1 MTPLSITITHTLR
14 TTLCKR
20 HFVRRLKHFESG
32 VSGTTKFIYNRYFVS
47 SYTVHTN
54 HTTINH
60 ISYQHLSNLI
70 NTFNTM
76 FPSVTRTLQFLA
88 RTPLVPQSSG
98 PAAIELSSFAAGPS
112 RPRAA
117 SRTFSSMSVKSA
129 YGYSIQQR
137 GYASAPG
144 KKELYSDEGG
154 ATGAGVSP
162 LPSDKNDY

>member
-1 MTPLSITITHTLR
+1 
-14 TTLCKR
+14 
-20 HFVRRLKHFESG
+20 
-32 VSGTTKFIYNRYFVS
+32 
-47 SYTVHTN
+47 
-54 HTTINH
+54 
-60 ISYQHLSNLI
+60 
-70 NTFNTM
+70 M
-76 FPSVTRTLQFLA
+76 FPSVTRTLQFLS

-117 SRTFSSMSVKSA
+117 SRTFSSMSVKST

-154 ATGAGVSP
+154 ATGAGVRP
-162 LPSDKNDY
+162 LSLSENRH